1 MLGGQTK
8 PWNRS
13 RSADRPEKV
22 QAMAPNRVN
31 RLVHLGLSAVG
42 ASIGI
47 ALALWLV
54 ARQGSPFLLASLGGS
69 TVFLFALGHTEP
81 AQPRALFG
89 GHLGGAFIGICC
101 YQLFGAALWVSV
113 LAVAL
118 TMIYMVTTR
127 TIHPPAGANPLF
139 MVHNHADFMVLL
151 NPVAAGILALFLVAM
166 FWSRVRPGK
175 EYPVKWW

>member
-13 RSADRPEKV
+13 REAEQPEPV
-22 QAMAPNRVN
+22 PALVPNRWN
-31 RLVHLGLSAVG
+31 HLIGLGWSAVG
-42 ASIGI
+42 AAIGI

-54 ARQGSPFLLASLGGS
+54 VNGPSPFLLASLGGT

-89 GHLGGAFIGICC
+89 GHLGGAFIGIVC
-101 YQLFGAALWVSV
+101 YQLFGDALWVSV
-113 LAVAL
+113 LAVVL

-139 MVHNHADFMVLL
+139 MVQNHADFMVLL
-151 NPVAAGILALFLVAM
+151 NPVAAGILALFLVAT